1 MAGATVD
8 PRLLAPRAGRAPA
21 ELVAADLG
29 GDATLL
35 RIEGSAPSWSELA
48 ALGATD
54 RAEIRRFLGHVA
66 ALTMGVGPEDPWL
79 APAFDLWT
87 TDPAEAD
94 RWEKGFERAPR
105 AAMAAAL
112 LVRGGAERRPAA
124 GTGPP
129 PPRVS
134 QNRGGRGRG
143 PARGGVAASEDVW
156 PGLVAESTTY
166 SLLQAGSEF
175 RQWLATRAPGTA
187 AADTR
192 PRVRVERRGRLSEI
206 VLIRPDRHNALDARM
221 RDELHAAL
229 DDARSRPDVTVVLR
243 GEGPSFCSGGDLG
256 EFGTA
261 PGPVEAHAVRLGRS
275 LALLMWEM
283 RNRIVVGIHGS
294 CLGAGI
300 ELPAFADRVVAADD
314 ARVGL
319 PELDLGL
326 LPGAGGTVSIPRRAT
341 SGVLLDLLLSGGT
354 IDAGTALAAG
364 LVDEVVARDQLR
376 ARVQELA
383 VEAT

>member
-1 MAGATVD
+1 LAGATVD
-8 PRLLAPRAGRAPA
+8 PRLLAPRAGRTPA
-21 ELVAADLG
+21 ELVAGDLG
-29 GDATLL
+29 GQATLL
-35 RIEGSAPSWSELA
+35 RIEGSASSWSELA
-48 ALGATD
+48 ALGAD
-54 RAEIRRFLGHVA
+54 DQAEIRRFLAHVV
-66 ALTMGVGPEDPWL
+66 ALTIGVGPDDPWL
-79 APAFDLWT
+79 APVFDLWT

-94 RWEKGFERAPR
+94 RWEKGFDRAPQ

-112 LVRGGAERRPAA
+112 LVRGGDAA
-124 GTGPP
+124 GDDPW
-129 PPRVS
+129 S
-134 QNRGGRGRG
+134 
-143 PARGGVAASEDVW
+143 
-156 PGLVAESTTY
+156 GLVAESTTY
-166 SLLQAGSEF
+166 SLLQAGPEF

-192 PRVRVERRGRLSEI
+192 PRVRVERRDRMWEI
-206 VLIRPDRHNALDARM
+206 VLTRPDRHNALDARM

-229 DDARSRPDVTVVLR
+229 DEARTRPDVNVVLR

-275 LALLMWEM
+275 LALLVWEL
-283 RNRIVVGIHGS
+283 RDRIVVGIHGS

-300 ELPAFADRVVAADD
+300 ELPAFAGRVVAADD

-326 LPGAGGTVSIPRRAT
+326 LPGAGGTVSVARRAG

-354 IDAGTALAAG
+354 IDAGAALAAG
-364 LVDEVVARDQLR
+364 LVDEVVPRDRLR
-376 ARVQELA
+376 ARLQDLA
-383 VEAT
+383 KEATAT

>member
-1 MAGATVD
+1 LAGATVD

-35 RIEGSAPSWSELA
+35 RIEGNAPSWSELA
-48 ALGATD
+48 ALGAAD

-66 ALTMGVGPEDPWL
+66 ALTLGVGPEGPGL

-87 TDPAEAD
+87 TEPTEAD

-112 LVRGGAERRPAA
+112 LVRGGDAA
-124 GTGPP
+124 
-129 PPRVS
+129 
-134 QNRGGRGRG
+134 
-143 PARGGVAASEDVW
+143 AEDVW

-166 SLLQAGSEF
+166 SLLQAGPEF

-187 AADTR
+187 AANTR
-192 PRVRVERRGRLSEI
+192 SRVRVERRGRLWEI
-206 VLIRPDRHNALDARM
+206 VLTRPDRHNALDARM

-229 DDARSRPDVTVVLR
+229 DEARSRPDVTVVLR
-243 GEGPSFCSGGDLG
+243 GDGPSFCSGGDLG

-275 LALLMWEM
+275 LALLVWEM
-283 RNRIVVGIHGS
+283 RHRIVVGIHGS

-300 ELPAFADRVVAADD
+300 ELPAFAGRVVAADD

-326 LPGAGGTVSIPRRAT
+326 LPGAGGTVSIPRRAS

-354 IDAGTALAAG
+354 IDAGAALSVG
-364 LVDEVVARDQLR
+364 LVDEVVPRDQLR
-376 ARVQELA
+376 ARIQELA
-383 VEAT
+383 GEAT